1 MKPNTRIIFLDLAR
15 CFAVIMVVLVH
26 ATEHVYTMSAG
37 YFKSLSLVSKI
48 FAASAFTMGRVGVP
62 LFLFLTG
69 YLILGRKFSNDECIA
84 FWKNNWLRLFL
95 TTEIWILIYNV
106 FFIVVQK
113 QSPNFY
119 LLAKEMVFL
128 VNFPMAHMWYMPMI
142 IGMYLF
148 LPVFSKAL
156 TNIDTSIL
164 KFPMGLLAI
173 SLFVMPMLMNMLGEN
188 AYSRLDPGFSGGLY
202 GYYIILGFL
211 VLQGVFDRIRKPV
224 LVVMAVVSFI
234 ITVNV
239 QLFLYSQGI
248 TRNVWYNWGTLAI
261 CALSIFVLLKNSF
274 NNAEE
279 SFYGIVSRKSFGIV
293 RFISQFSFAIYLI
306 HYPVLLLFEK
316 IVKGVKANLSVKVL
330 LLWITTFLC
339 SAVLCFV
346 LGKVTYLRKYL
357 LYVKD

>member
-1 MKPNTRIIFLDLAR
+1 MKQNKRIVFLDIAR
-15 CFAVIMVVLVH
+15 CFAIIAVVLVH
-26 ATEHVYTMSAG
+26 ATEHIYVMNAVF
-37 YFKSLSLVSKI
+37 FKDLSLVSKI
-48 FAASAFTMGRVGVP
+48 FAVSAFTIGRLGVP

-69 YLILGRKFSNDECIA
+69 YLLLGRKFANDDCTY
-84 FWKNNWLRLFL
+84 FWKHNWLQLFL
-95 TTEIWILIYNV
+95 TTEMWILIYNV

-113 QSPNFY
+113 QPPGFY
-119 LLAKEMVFL
+119 LLAKEMLFL
-128 VNFPMAHMWYMPMI
+128 VTFPMDHMWYMPMI

-148 LPVFSKAL
+148 LPVFSRAL
-156 TNIDTSIL
+156 SNIDISLL

-173 SLFVMPMLMNMLGEN
+173 SLFLMPMLTNFLSDKS
-188 AYSRLDPGFSGGLY
+188 YSRLDPGFSGGLY
-202 GYYIILGFL
+202 GYYIILGFI
-211 VLQGVFDRIRKPV
+211 VLQGVFDKNRKPV
-224 LVVMAVVSFI
+224 LAVIAVVSFI

-248 TRNVWYNWGTLAI
+248 THNVWYNWGTLAI
-261 CALSIFVLLKNSF
+261 CALSIFVLFKNSF

-346 LGKVTYLRKYL
+346 LGKVMYLRKYL

>member
-15 CFAVIMVVLVH
+15 SFAIIAVVLVH

-69 YLILGRKFSNDECIA
+69 YLILGRKFSNDDCIA
-84 FWKNNWLRLFL
+84 FWKNNWLRLFV
-95 TTEIWILIYNV
+95 TTEIWVIIYN
-106 FFIVVQK
+106 FFLIVVQK
-113 QSPNFY
+113 QLPDLY
-119 LLAKEMVFL
+119 IIAKEIVFL

-148 LPVFSKAL
+148 LPIFSKAL
-156 TNIDTSIL
+156 TNIDTNVL

-173 SLFVMPMLMNMLGEN
+173 SLFVMPMLMDILGEK

-234 ITVNV
+234 ITVNI

-261 CALSIFVLLKNSF
+261 CALSIFVYFKISF
-274 NNAEE
+274 NNTKERT
-279 SFYGIVSRKSFGIV
+279 YGIVTCKLINIV
-293 RFISQFSFAIYLI
+293 RYVSRFSFAIYLM

-316 IVKGVKANLSVKVL
+316 SIKGLKVILPVKVL
-330 LLWITTFLC
+330 LLWTITFLC
-339 SAVLCFV
+339 TAVLCFF
-346 LGKVTYLRKYL
+346 LGKVVYLRKYL